1 MDLSNPSQENLAYIL
16 ARIGEKL
23 AIANPALLDPVD
35 YDLAK
40 YEDLKWL
47 YDHIK
52 TKESISISETEAFV
66 EELSTARK

>member
-1 MDLSNPSQENLAYIL
+1 MLEI
-16 ARIGEKL
+16 IGNKL
-23 AIANPALLDPVD
+23 AVANPALLDPVD

-52 TKESISISETEAFV
+52 TKDAISISETEAFV
-66 EELSTARK
+66 EELSLIRK